1 MVCFQ
6 VSLLIEVNCEF
17 VPNQGAGVI
26 VMERS
31 DLYKIG
37 ELARLADVSPRTI
50 DYYTKMGL
58 LEPEKR
64 SDTNYRLYSNE
75 TLIRLKRIESLKKE
89 KYTLE
94 EIKVSLEQWSRV
106 SKDDIVTD
114 KLTTLQLHLEQVV
127 KEAKEL
133 EPIIEKLK
141 PNQLKKLTKILT
153 QPTAACIEALL
164 FLIGK
169 GPFT

>member
-1 MVCFQ
+1 
-6 VSLLIEVNCEF
+6 LLSGIIIDRSNREF
-17 VPNQGAGVI
+17 VPNQGAEVI
-26 VMERS
+26 FMERS

-50 DYYTKMGL
+50 DYYTKLGL

-75 TLIRLKRIESLKKE
+75 TLIRLKRIESMKKE

-106 SKDDIVTD
+106 SKDDIVTH
-114 KLTTLQLHLEQVV
+114 KLTSLQLHLEQLV

-141 PNQLKKLTKILT
+141 PNQLKKLTKLLT

-164 FLIGK
+164 FLVGK

>member
-6 VSLLIEVNCEF
+6 VSLLIEVNRKF
-17 VPNQGAGVI
+17 LPIQGAEVI
-26 VMERS
+26 FMELS

-50 DYYTKMGL
+50 DYYTKLGL

-75 TLIRLKRIESLKKE
+75 TLIRLKRIESMKKE

-94 EIKVSLEQWSRV
+94 EIKVNLEQWSRV
-106 SKDDIVTD
+106 SKDDIVTH
-114 KLTTLQLHLEQVV
+114 KLTSLQLHLEQLV

-133 EPIIEKLK
+133 EPIIEKLR
-141 PNQLKKLTKILT
+141 PNQLKKLTKLLT

-164 FLIGK
+164 FLVGK